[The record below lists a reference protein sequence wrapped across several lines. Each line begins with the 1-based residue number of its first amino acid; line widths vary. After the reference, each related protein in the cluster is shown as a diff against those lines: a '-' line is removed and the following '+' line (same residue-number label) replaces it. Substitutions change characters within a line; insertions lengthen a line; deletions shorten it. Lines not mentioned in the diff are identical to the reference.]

1 MSKRVYEK
9 VVWLNKYNNAVAVKY
24 SETLANGNV
33 ETSQGNVNRYIREND
48 EDTKEVN
55 PVFQKI
61 LETWSLERID
71 EETRT
76 FRAEEEMRLKDE
88 ERRQRESREYDQI
101 RKVFETKI
109 EIFNIKEIAD
119 SKDRLAKSK
128 IRRSKTSVEAIMHA
142 ITLLQKENE
151 NAETNSSAD

>member
-1 MSKRVYEK
+1 MSKRIYEK

-24 SETLANGNV
+24 NEALTNGVV

-48 EDTKEVN
+48 QDTKEVN
-55 PVFQKI
+55 PVFLKI

-76 FRAEEEMRLKDE
+76 YRAEEEMRLKEE

-101 RKVFETKI
+101 RRVFETKI
-109 EIFNIKEIAD
+109 EIFNIKEISE

-128 IRRSKTSVEAIMHA
+128 IRRSKTSVEAIMYA

-151 NAETNSSAD
+151 NAETNSSGN

>member
-33 ETSQGNVNRYIREND
+33 STVQGQVNRYIKEND

-61 LETWSLERID
+61 LESWSLERID
-71 EETRT
+71 EETNS
-76 FRAEEEMRLKDE
+76 FRAEEELRLKNE
-88 ERRQRESREYDQI
+88 ERQQRESREYDQI

-119 SKDRLAKSK
+119 SKDRAAKSK
-128 IRRSKTSVEAIMHA
+128 IRRSRTSVEAIMHA

>member
-1 MSKRVYEK
+1 MSKRIYEK

-24 SETLANGNV
+24 NETLANGNV
-33 ETSQGNVNRYIREND
+33 QTSQGNVNRYIREND

-71 EETRT
+71 EETRI
-76 FRAEEEMRLKDE
+76 FRAEEEMRLKEE

-109 EIFNIKEIAD
+109 EIFNIKEISE

-142 ITLLQKENE
+142 ITLL
-151 NAETNSSAD
+151 